1 FRNDRPLEAVRRLM
15 RLEFD
20 GLPADRDRR
29 DFEGISAVTPEAVVA
44 AAKRYL
50 HPEALTI
57 FVVGDGKAIEAD
69 LASHGKLDRIAPAE
83 YEAGAFRE
91 AGFGPSR

>member
-1 FRNDRPLEAVRRLM
+1 MVFRNDRPLEAVRRLM

-44 AAKRYL
+44 AGR
-50 HPEALTI
+50 H
-57 FVVGDGKAIEAD
+57 
-69 LASHGKLDRIAPAE
+69 RR
-83 YEAGAFRE
+83 AGASANARQRPTDNGLLSV
-91 AGFGPSR
+91 ATGP